1 MRNSVLILAKNIKL
15 DREHKNVLRYGQSEM
30 LDLLQST
37 EHYVT
42 SSNNFSFI
50 RNINKIRTNF
60 NYNVCL
66 SSNYVAFSN
75 PDYSD
80 MYFFAWIDKVN
91 YISNACTEIEVTIDT
106 FTTWWNFIT
115 LQKCYVIREHPENDV
130 YGANNL
136 TESIAVDDYI
146 AQSSYTLSAKA
157 NKICFLFSEARKSD
171 STVENPHYVSPWEA
185 YNEIGGIPFIK
196 GVPVTLWRVTASV
209 NDVGVL
215 MRYFN
220 DYVVEGKANDL
231 VGVFFYND
239 DKDNEIEIS
248 RPAQI
253 GGYTPKYSKTL
264 QYPYVKISF
273 SNNAGSYNE
282 LKFENFNNNTAVFK
296 KVSINN
302 YKGQC
307 ICYPSGY
314 KNIEVNTD
322 CGLIIDNYPS
332 IPMTVDSFATYLAQN
347 STTVALNSF
356 ASIAGTMTSVATG
369 NPISAI
375 AGAGGLINSLGNLL
389 SAKSKPDS
397 VVGASSGNLINM
409 ALDKF
414 NYLIEIDTCKEDVAK
429 MVDDYFD
436 YYGYLVN
443 TIKTP
448 NVDSQGHNYVQ
459 IGNNSVAVYGE
470 NVPDNALVEIN
481 NCFTRGLTF
490 WNNHDNIGK
499 Y

>member
-1 MRNSVLILAKNIKL
+1 MRNSILILSKNIKL
-15 DREHKNVLRYGQSEM
+15 DREHKNVLRYGQNEM
-30 LDLLQST
+30 LEIMQSS
-37 EHYVT
+37 EHYVA

-50 RNINKIRTNF
+50 RNINKIRTSF
-60 NYNVCL
+60 AYDVCL
-66 SSNYVAFSN
+66 NSNYVAFSN
-75 PDYSD
+75 PDYAN

-91 YISNACTEIEVTIDT
+91 YISNSCTEIEITIDV
-106 FTTWWNFIT
+106 FATWWNFIT
-115 LQKCYVIREHPENDV
+115 LQKCYVVREHPENDI

-136 TESIAVDDYI
+136 PEGIGVDDYI

-196 GVPVTLWRVTASV
+196 GIPVTLWRVTA
-209 NDVGVL
+209 NITDADVL
-215 MRYFN
+215 LRYFN
-220 DYVVEGKANDL
+220 DYVNEGKANDL

-239 DKDNEIEIS
+239 DSDKEIEIS
-248 RPAQI
+248 RPTKI
-253 GGYTPKYSKTL
+253 GSYTPKYSKTL
-264 QYPYVKISF
+264 QYPYVKLAF
-273 SNNAGSYNE
+273 SNNSGAFNE
-282 LKFENFNNNTAVFK
+282 LKFEDFNNSAVFK
-296 KVSINN
+296 KESINN

-307 ICYPSGY
+307 ICYPYGY
-314 KNIEVNTD
+314 KNIEQNTD
-322 CGLIIDNYPS
+322 YGLIIDNYPS
-332 IPMTVDSFATYLAQN
+332 IPMTVDSFASYLAQN
-347 STTVALNSF
+347 STTVALNSI

-369 NPISAI
+369 NPIGAI

-397 VVGASSGNLINM
+397 VVGASSGNLLNM

-414 NYLIEIDTCKEDVAK
+414 NYLIEVDTCKEDVAR
-429 MVDDYFD
+429 MVDDFFD

-448 NVDSQGHNYVQ
+448 NIDSQIHNYVQ
-459 IGNNSVAVYGE
+459 IGNNSIAVYGE

-490 WNNHDNIGK
+490 WNNHDNIGM

>member
-1 MRNSVLILAKNIKL
+1 MRNSILILAKNIKL
-15 DREHKNVLRYGQSEM
+15 DREHKNVLRYGQNEM
-30 LDLLQST
+30 LELMQSS
-37 EHYVT
+37 EHYVA

-50 RNINKIRTNF
+50 RNINKIRTSF
-60 NYNVCL
+60 AYDVCL
-66 SSNYVAFSN
+66 NSNYVAFSN
-75 PDYSD
+75 PDYSN

-91 YISNACTEIEVTIDT
+91 YISNSCTEIEITIDV
-106 FTTWWNFIT
+106 FSTWWNFIT
-115 LQKCYVIREHPENDV
+115 LQKCYVVREHPENDI

-136 TESIAVDDYI
+136 PEGIGVDDYI

-196 GVPVTLWRVTASV
+196 GIPVTLWRVTA
-209 NDVGVL
+209 NITDVEVL

-220 DYVVEGKANDL
+220 DYVNEGKANDL

-239 DKDNEIEIS
+239 DSDKEIEIS
-248 RPAQI
+248 RPTKI
-253 GGYTPKYSKTL
+253 GSYTPKYSKTL
-264 QYPYVKISF
+264 QYPYVKLAF
-273 SNNAGSYNE
+273 SNNSGSYNE
-282 LKFENFNNNTAVFK
+282 LKFEDFNNTAVFK
-296 KVSINN
+296 KESINN

-307 ICYPSGY
+307 ICYPYGY
-314 KNIEVNTD
+314 KNIEQNTD
-322 CGLIIDNYPS
+322 YGLIIDNYPS
-332 IPMTVDSFATYLAQN
+332 IPMTVDSFTSYLAQN

-369 NPISAI
+369 NPIGAI

-397 VVGASSGNLINM
+397 VVGASSGNLLNM

-414 NYLIEIDTCKEDVAK
+414 NYLIEVDTCKEDVAK
-429 MVDDYFD
+429 MVDDFFD

-443 TIKTP
+443 IIKIP
-448 NVDSQGHNYVQ
+448 NINSQAHNYVQ
-459 IGNNSVAVYGE
+459 IGNNSVAVCGE
-470 NVPDNALVEIN
+470 NVPDNALAEIN

-490 WNNHDNIGK
+490 WNNHDNIGM

>member
-1 MRNSVLILAKNIKL
+1 MRNSILILAKNIKL
-15 DREHKNVLRYGQSEM
+15 DREHKNVLRYGQNEM
-30 LDLLQST
+30 LELLQST

-50 RNINKIRTNF
+50 RNINKIRTSF
-60 NYNVCL
+60 AYDVCL
-66 SSNYVAFSN
+66 NSNYVAFSN
-75 PDYSD
+75 PDYAN

-91 YISNACTEIEVTIDT
+91 YISNSCTELEITIDV
-106 FTTWWNFIT
+106 FSSWWDFIT

-136 TESIAVDDYI
+136 RESISVDDYI

-196 GVPVTLWRVTASV
+196 GIPVTLWRVTA
-209 NDVGVL
+209 NITDVDVL

-220 DYVVEGKANDL
+220 DYVNEGKANDL

-239 DKDNEIEIS
+239 DGDKEMEIS
-248 RPAQI
+248 RPTKI
-253 GGYTPKYSKTL
+253 GSYTPKYSKTL
-264 QYPYVKISF
+264 QYPYVKLAF

-296 KVSINN
+296 KESVNN

-307 ICYPSGY
+307 ICYPYAY
-314 KNIEVNTD
+314 KNIETNTD
-322 CGLIIDNYPS
+322 CGLIIDNYPT

-397 VVGASSGNLINM
+397 VVGASSGNLLNM

-414 NYLIEIDTCKEDVAK
+414 NYLIEVDTCKEDVAK
-429 MVDDYFD
+429 MVDDFFD

-443 TIKTP
+443 IIKIP
-448 NVDSQGHNYVQ
+448 NINSQAHNYVQ

-481 NCFTRGLTF
+481 NCFIRGLTF
-490 WNNHDNIGK
+490 WNNHNNIGN